1 MNYFKLFLLG
11 LFAATTLCGCNNN
24 PEKKLHDKCVEIFK
38 AERINEVKT
47 EIESIEREIK
57 LCEYL
62 LNIEDDK
69 EFMKVVEF
77 IEEKTEDSKSWNAEF
92 ETLTKELELKS
103 ELAEN
108 KADEAELQMDA
119 KAASLD
125 L

>member
-11 LFAATTLCGCNNN
+11 LFVATTLCGCNNN

-38 AERINEVKT
+38 TERINEVKT

>member
-11 LFAATTLCGCNNN
+11 LFVATTLCGCSNN